1 MKFAKTDADV
11 AVMDLGLPDGSGA
24 DVMWELREANPS
36 VKILVLTSSVDR
48 EQIARAVEAG
58 AGGFLHKSVGVGEIV
73 GAIRRLASGEVLI
86 PPEEIIDLL
95 RLAAQKREE
104 WHRQR
109 LAVMKLTRRE
119 TEVLE
124 ALAEGLDSEGISRRL
139 GVTVETERTHIV
151 NILNKLKAHSRLE
164 AVVIAVQPRHHRDPQ
179 PRAKAL
185 RWIPGNPPGVGS
197 RDTLGCLPPDTFAF
211 GFDGLPPCSTGESAV
226 RDTLHAFPD
235 SQNERSRK
243 QSDIALYG

>member
-1 MKFAKTDADV
+1 MIEARVEMKRVLLIEDHVSFSESLSLMLDNEEDVEVVGRAFSVGEAMKLLKVRADV
-11 AVMDLGLPDGSGA
+11 AVMDLGLPDGSGTE
-24 DVMWELREANPS
+24 VMWELRQENPG

-58 AGGFLHKSVGVGEIV
+58 AGGFLHKSAGVGEIV
-73 GAIRRLASGEVLI
+73 EAIRRLASGEVLI
-86 PPEEIIDLL
+86 PPDEIIELL

-104 WHRQR
+104 WSRQR

-124 ALAEGLDSEGISRRL
+124 ALCEGLDSEGIARRL

-164 AVVIAVQPRHHRDPQ
+164 AVVIAVRHGVVE
-179 PRAKAL
+179 
-185 RWIPGNPPGVGS
+185 IPAPN
-197 RDTLGCLPPDTFAF
+197 R
-211 GFDGLPPCSTGESAV
+211 
-226 RDTLHAFPD
+226 R
-235 SQNERSRK
+235 
-243 QSDIALYG
+243 Y

>member
-1 MKFAKTDADV
+1 MIGTGVGMSRVLLIEDHVSFSESLALMLDKEPDIEVVGRASSVGEAMKMVEVGADV

-24 DVMWELREANPS
+24 EVMWELRGANPD
-36 VKILVLTSSVDR
+36 VKMLVLTSSVDR

-58 AGGFLHKSVGVGEIV
+58 AGGFLHKSAGVGEIV
-73 GAIRRLASGEVLI
+73 AAIRRLASGEVLM

-109 LAVMKLTRRE
+109 LAFMKLTKRE
-119 TEVLE
+119 TQVLE
-124 ALAEGLDSEGISRRL
+124 ALADGLDSEGISRRL

-164 AVVIAVQPRHHRDPQ
+164 AVVIAVRHGIVEI
-179 PRAKAL
+179 RA
-185 RWIPGNPPGVGS
+185 PG
-197 RDTLGCLPPDTFAF
+197 R
-211 GFDGLPPCSTGESAV
+211 
-226 RDTLHAFPD
+226 R
-235 SQNERSRK
+235 
-243 QSDIALYG
+243 